1 MSFTLP
7 GKKIQALIIV
17 VVGIFF
23 AYFISTSSIASWF
36 GSFIS
41 SKKDIHKDSS
51 LEAPSLEAS
60 SISNIDS
67 ELDTDKDG
75 LKDWQEL
82 LWGTDKNNADSDGDG
97 TPDGKE
103 IELGRDPSIAGPD
116 DKLEKTRGIS
126 ESSVKSFS
134 ASISS
139 DPNNI
144 STKVSH
150 DLFAKFM
157 ALQTSG
163 NLDEDSQAQV
173 INDVI
178 TNIDPGSIPPR
189 YSLTDVRVVDTNT
202 ASLRA
207 YGNQVAEAVLNLAKT
222 VTPNT
227 SNKES
232 LSQYAKT
239 IESLRVV
246 NTPSTLGLT
255 HLQVLNNFNATYQML
270 VLLAEYE
277 KDPIKGLVALKSIE
291 INNKNSVA
299 LFETI
304 ASELKNS
311 DIIFDKTEAG
321 NIWNNNI

>member
-1 MSFTLP
+1 MSLALP
-7 GKKIQALIIV
+7 GKKVQALIIIV
-17 VVGIFF
+17 IGIFL
-23 AYFISTSSIASWF
+23 AYFISTLNISSWF
-36 GSFIS
+36 
-41 SKKDIHKDSS
+41 KDKNSDNDSAKSLS
-51 LEAPSLEAS
+51 LEAV

-67 ELDTDKDG
+67 DLDTDKDG

-82 LWGTDKNNADSDGDG
+82 LWGTDKNNADSDKDG
-97 TPDGKE
+97 TTDSKE
-103 IELGRDPSIAGPD
+103 IEAGRDPSIAGPD
-116 DKLEKTRGIS
+116 DRLEKTRGIS

-134 ASISS
+134 ASVSS

-144 STKVSH
+144 SNKVSH
-150 DLFAKFM
+150 DLFSKFM
-157 ALQTSG
+157 ALQNSG

-207 YGNQVAEAVLNLAKT
+207 YGNQVAEAVLNLGKT
-222 VTPNT
+222 ITPNS
-227 SNKES
+227 SNKDS
-232 LSQYAKT
+232 LSQYVKT
-239 IESLRVV
+239 IESLRAM
-246 NTPSTLGLT
+246 NTPATLGLN
-255 HLQVLNNFNATYQML
+255 HLQILNNFNATYQML
-270 VLLAEYE
+270 ALLAEYE
-277 KDPIKGLVALKSIE
+277 KDPIKGLVALKSIQT
-291 INNKNSVA
+291 NNKNSVA

-321 NIWNNNI
+321 NIWNNYI

>member
-1 MSFTLP
+1 MSLALP
-7 GKKIQALIIV
+7 GKKVQALIIIV
-17 VVGIFF
+17 IGIFL
-23 AYFISTSSIASWF
+23 AYFISTLNIPSWF
-36 GSFIS
+36 
-41 SKKDIHKDSS
+41 KDKNSDNDSAKSLS
-51 LEAPSLEAS
+51 LEAV

-67 ELDTDKDG
+67 DLDTDKDG

-82 LWGTDKNNADSDGDG
+82 LWGTEKNNADSDKDG
-97 TPDGKE
+97 TTDSKE
-103 IELGRDPSIAGPD
+103 IEAGRDPSIAGPD
-116 DKLEKTRGIS
+116 DRLEKTRGIS

-134 ASISS
+134 ASVSS

-144 STKVSH
+144 SNKVSH

-157 ALQTSG
+157 ALQNSG

-207 YGNQVAEAVLNLAKT
+207 YGNQVAEAVLNLGKT
-222 VTPNT
+222 ITPNS
-227 SNKES
+227 SNKDS
-232 LSQYAKT
+232 LSQYVKT
-239 IESLRVV
+239 IESLRAM
-246 NTPSTLGLT
+246 NTPATLGLN
-255 HLQVLNNFNATYQML
+255 HLQILNNFNATYQML
-270 VLLAEYE
+270 TLLAEYE
-277 KDPIKGLVALKSIE
+277 KDPIKGLVALKSIQT
-291 INNKNSVA
+291 NNKNSVA

-321 NIWNNNI
+321 NIWNNYI